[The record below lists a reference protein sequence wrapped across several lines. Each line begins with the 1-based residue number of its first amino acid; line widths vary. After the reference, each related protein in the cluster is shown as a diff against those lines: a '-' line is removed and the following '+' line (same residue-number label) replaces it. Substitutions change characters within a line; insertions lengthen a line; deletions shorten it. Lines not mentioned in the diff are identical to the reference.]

1 MNILLIG
8 ATGGIGS
15 ALTKS
20 LSKNHNLFI
29 GSRNNENLSILKNS
43 ISTVNKLDSHIVDVC
58 EFESINTFL
67 DEGYNSLGSINCIIN
82 CSGSLLLKPA
92 HLTSEEEIESIFRTN
107 VFSCFHLL
115 KGGFKFLKDNGGS
128 FIFFSSAA
136 SKIGLKNHE
145 AIASAKG
152 AVSSLVLSAAST
164 YANYNIRINAIA
176 PGLVDTN
183 MTKRITSNKPSLE
196 FSKKLHVLNRIGN
209 GDNFIPIVNSLIDER
224 SDWITGQTL
233 FVDGGLSN
241 LK

>member
-1 MNILLIG
+1 M
-8 ATGGIGS
+8 
-15 ALTKS
+15 
-20 LSKNHNLFI
+20 
-29 GSRNNENLSILKNS
+29 
-43 ISTVNKLDSHIVDVC
+43 
-58 EFESINTFL
+58 
-67 DEGYNSLGSINCIIN
+67 
-82 CSGSLLLKPA
+82 
-92 HLTSEEEIESIFRTN
+92 
-107 VFSCFHLL
+107 
-115 KGGFKFLKDNGGS
+115 
-128 FIFFSSAA
+128 
-136 SKIGLKNHE
+136 
-145 AIASAKG
+145 
-152 AVSSLVLSAAST
+152 LSAAST